1 MYYIIYFMVAGALLP
16 VAIHNNKLY
25 FLFGKEN
32 PMEDSSRGWSDFGG
46 GCEKGE
52 NPYQTALREG
62 SEELTGF
69 FGDRKGLDNIVK
81 KSKGFYTIS
90 HNDYHSHLF
99 LIDYDTYLPSYF
111 NQNHHFL
118 WERMN
123 QNMLNSSKLFEK
135 IEIQWFSE
143 TELKTKRNVF
153 RHFYKKMVDKLL
165 EELPAIRN
173 HMKNH
178 IRVPVSKMYSK
189 KSKVMTEQP
198 RPMTRKDK
206 NKKNHRRTFRKRTT
220 NGLLSSFFGGR

>member
-1 MYYIIYFMVAGALLP
+1 MVAGALLP

-52 NPYQTALREG
+52 HPYQTALREG

-69 FGDRKGLDNIVK
+69 FGDRKKLDKMVK
-81 KSKGFYTIS
+81 SSKGLYTIS

-99 LIDYDTYLPSYF
+99 LIDYDEDLPFYF
-111 NQNHHFL
+111 NQNHRFL

-123 QNMLNSSKLFEK
+123 QKMLNDSKLFEK

-143 TELKTKRNVF
+143 TELKTKREVF
-153 RHFYKKMVDKLL
+153 RHFYKEIVDKIV

-178 IRVPVSKMYSK
+178 IRTRIPANRMYSEK
-189 KSKVMTEQP
+189 KGISKKQTA
-198 RPMTRKDK
+198 TRKL
-206 NKKNHRRTFRKRTT
+206 KKNHRRTFRKKTSK
-220 NGLLSSFFGGR
+220 GILSSFFGGR